1 MNDINVVNTQTVA
14 KPASI
19 ALFGGAI
26 AASVTEANAT
36 VIDMTKF
43 NAGTLDFKINSGA
56 GTFAVAVYG
65 SDVPTGVFKPLY
77 KQILSDGTFTALSI
91 TTVTTVSAEY
101 VIGGLL
107 PKYIKFVP
115 TLTNT
120 ANATFTFTPAVM

>member
-1 MNDINVVNTQTVA
+1 MNDLNVLSTQTVA
-14 KPASI
+14 KPATV

-36 VIDMTKF
+36 VVDMTKF
-43 NAGTLDFKINSGA
+43 NGGTLDFKINSGA
-56 GTFAVAVYG
+56 GTFAVAIYG
-65 SDVPTGVFKPLY
+65 SDVSTGVFKPLY
-77 KQILSDGTFTALSI
+77 KQINDGTFAAFSI

-101 VIGGLL
+101 VLTGLL

-120 ANATFTFTPAVM
+120 ANATFKFTPAVI